1 MVEHILESGIL
12 GSWDGPIR
20 LALRNCT
27 RSYSFF
33 MWIHSQERSPSETHK
48 WRCLGKGYSYASRL
62 RRQTPSERGGMNVQI
77 GKRSIRQFDI
87 TPASTEGRLQKVA
100 AIKYESARWKAGR
113 HVCDNY
119 QRVTEFCTKTIF
131 RGSRRGNTSL
141 QW

>member
-1 MVEHILESGIL
+1 MEMSGE
-12 GSWDGPIR
+12 R
-20 LALRNCT
+20 LLICEQIAPADA
-27 RSYSFF
+27 
-33 MWIHSQERSPSETHK
+33 I
-48 WRCLGKGYSYASRL
+48 
-62 RRQTPSERGGMNVQI
+62 RGGMNVQI
-77 GKRSIRQFDI
+77 GKTSIGQFDI

-131 RGSRRGNTSL
+131 RGSRRGTTSL